1 MEKKLWEVTTLKAL
15 LLIYITL
22 CLIIA
27 SLNYGLRSSVSEE
40 THQLITKIW
49 QFYENQFK
57 TFLII
62 IGSWLTIRITGKRS
76 KMQKKNLIGFI
87 CAALFI
93 HIFGPILTSNNDLYF
108 FSMPLPWS
116 TTALQLMA
124 EESNFYIQHVPLW
137 GLSGIS
143 AVLFI
148 YLIITIIVFS
158 GTLIYGR
165 RWQCSTLCLFNG
177 FIAEAFSPAFP
188 ILKRK
193 KNNKAKTIPFLEI
206 LKWFLLT
213 VNIFFIIFWIYSI
226 ISKDFNY
233 PIATILAK
241 IEVYKYLSMEL
252 LMAMFLW
259 VIFTGRGYC
268 YYCPLGT
275 VLSGISRI
283 AGQKITTDKAECINC
298 KKCDLVCPMNI
309 IISVSAMKKKDVID
323 SRCVGCGHCVDIC
336 PVNTLE
342 YSTKFLDKIT
352 RI

>member
-1 MEKKLWEVTTLKAL
+1 MGKMEKKLWEVTTLKVL

-27 SLNYGLRSSVSEE
+27 GLNYSLGSSVTEA

-62 IGSWLTIRITGKRS
+62 ISSWLTIRIIGKRS

-93 HIFGPILTSNNDLYF
+93 HIIGPFLTANNDLYF

-116 TTALQLMA
+116 TTALQLMV
-124 EESNFYIQHVPLW
+124 ESDFYIRHVPLW

-143 AVLFI
+143 AALFI
-148 YLIITIIVFS
+148 YLIITIIVFL

-177 FIAEAFSPAFP
+177 FISEAFSPAFP
-188 ILKRK
+188 ILRK
-193 KNNKAKTIPFLEI
+193 KKNAGAKIIPLLKI
-206 LKWFLLT
+206 LKWFLLA
-213 VNIFFIIFWIYSI
+213 ISLFFVLFWIYSI
-226 ISKDFNY
+226 ILKDFNY
-233 PIATILAK
+233 PLATLLAK
-241 IEVYKYLSMEL
+241 IEIYKYLSIEL

-259 VIFTGRGYC
+259 VAFTGRGYC

-275 VLSGISRI
+275 VLGGISQI
-283 AGQKITTDKAECINC
+283 AGQKISTDKTECMTPLQ
-298 KKCDLVCPMNI
+298 KL
-309 IISVSAMKKKDVID
+309 A
-323 SRCVGCGHCVDIC
+323 
-336 PVNTLE
+336 
-342 YSTKFLDKIT
+342 
-352 RI
+352 